1 MFKLCPFNAQDV
13 PALVEFIN
21 DLRQNH
27 WSLTALAYLRQP
39 AEIPMTKAEELLH
52 AEQQP
57 NRIGTFLLKK
67 NGRIISMLQL
77 DDKYG
82 DGKVAVFFGVET
94 HPDFQ
99 RRGTFWRHLLKPCL
113 REICTMNFERLEAI
127 TWAFNRKGIPL
138 YKRIGFRAV
147 PGTSLVMEN
156 YLPLIL
162 KHPNTQAYFSRH
174 DYIRTLQNKR
184 SYGYDNITNH
194 GLDVF
199 DYQWLAKDVA
209 VHGCESGYAVIRPV
223 GRFPSKES

>member
-1 MFKLCPFNAQDV
+1 
-13 PALVEFIN
+13 
-21 DLRQNH
+21 
-27 WSLTALAYLRQP
+27 
-39 AEIPMTKAEELLH
+39 
-52 AEQQP
+52 
-57 NRIGTFLLKK
+57 
-67 NGRIISMLQL
+67 
-77 DDKYG
+77 
-82 DGKVAVFFGVET
+82 
-94 HPDFQ
+94 
-99 RRGTFWRHLLKPCL
+99 
-113 REICTMNFERLEAI
+113 MNFERLEAI